1 MTTPSPYGQPEYPDG
16 GQQPGYPSAGQQ
28 PGYPA
33 GQPGYPSA
41 GYAQPGYGTGV
52 APKSKTTAALLAF
65 FLGGIGAHNFYLG
78 QKGRAV
84 GHIVLAVAVIILS
97 IVFVATT
104 MNTAMDAAASGRQ
117 ISDSQAGGFA
127 GGMLLVWLI
136 AIVNSIWAL
145 VEFIMILVNKDGSLQ

>member
-65 FLGGIGAHNFYLG
+65 FLGHFGAHNFYRG
-78 QKGRAV
+78 QKGRAF
-84 GHIVLAVAVIILS
+84 GHLALTVAFIILTIIAAVAAVGSVDARGHVDDSGALG
-97 IVFVATT
+97 ATL
-104 MNTAMDAAASGRQ
+104 
-117 ISDSQAGGFA
+117 IGGLGYLLLFA
-127 GGMLLVWLI
+127 NGVW
-136 AIVNSIWAL
+136 VL
-145 VEFIMILVNKDGSLQ
+145 VEFIMILVSKDGSLQ